1 MGGRRP
7 RGAVAPGPGLCEG
20 RSMAVIPIEISGAQ
34 VLLLPFWI
42 AAIGLMSGRVLGI
55 RIGWWR
61 SVVAASI
68 GWLVGVAA
76 ASGTLNADTDSA
88 AIVIPVVAFFGVL
101 ATLPIAI

>member
-1 MGGRRP
+1 
-7 RGAVAPGPGLCEG
+7 
-20 RSMAVIPIEISGAQ
+20 MAVIPIEISGAQ

-88 AIVIPVVAFFGVL
+88 AIEIRPPSRILKLSTNPSPRSPSSCVFGNRHS
-101 ATLPIAI
+101 